1 MGTGPPVNRQPSTNN
16 RQLLR
21 PTAYNPP
28 VIIGIDL
35 GARRI
40 GIAVSDSGIMATPH
54 SVLRNEGDVLAKLA
68 SLAGELEASSFVVGI
83 PRRTHASAAEQKY
96 RDFADALRQR
106 TCKEVV
112 LWDETLS
119 TVEAAEQLRA
129 TRRSRRDAQKDI
141 DMYAAAVILQSY
153 LDAQGVETQHVAREA
168 GQETVDSARERSGGR
183 HGTP

>member
-1 MGTGPPVNRQPSTNN
+1 MGGGPPTTDYR
-16 RQLLR
+16 R
-21 PTAYNPP
+21 PPPTTDYQYNPS

-54 SVLRNEGDVLAKLA
+54 SVLRNEGDVVGKLEHLAR
-68 SLAGELEASSFVVGI
+68 ELEASSFVVGI
-83 PRRTHASAAEQKY
+83 PKRTHASASEQKFHA
-96 RDFADALRQR
+96 FAAELRQR

-112 LWDETLS
+112 LWDESLS
-119 TVEAAEQLRA
+119 TVEAAERLRA

-153 LDAQGVETQHVAREA
+153 LDARSPDHRAENGGSHRTQ
-168 GQETVDSARERSGGR
+168 
-183 HGTP
+183 